1 MFSRIFALLQVPK
14 KVEVLAEACMDLLSH
29 QKQLTVGLPP
39 EPREKTISAPLPP
52 EELTK
57 LIYEASGQDISIAV
71 LTQEIVV
78 YLAMYVRAQ
87 PSLFVEMLRLRIGLI
102 IQVMA
107 TELARS
113 LNCSGEEASESLMN
127 LSPFDMKNLLHHIL
141 SGKEFGVERS
151 MRPIHSSTPSPA
163 VSIHEVGHT
172 GVTKTERS
180 GINRL
185 RSEMKQRSSTPSSPT
200 GTSSSDSG
208 GQHMGWG
215 ERQGQWL
222 RRRRLDGAINRVP
235 VRFYQKVWKILQ
247 KCHGLSIDGY
257 VLPSSTTQ
265 EMTQQEIKFAV
276 HVESVLNR
284 VPQPEYRQ
292 LLVEAIMVL
301 TLLSDTE
308 MNSIGGIIHVDQIM
322 HMANQLF
329 LQDQVSSG
337 AMDTLEKDQATG
349 ICHFFYDSA
358 PSGAYGTM
366 TYLTKA
372 VASHL
377 QELLPNSGCQ
387 MQ

>member
-1 MFSRIFALLQVPK
+1 
-14 KVEVLAEACMDLLSH
+14 
-29 QKQLTVGLPP
+29 
-39 EPREKTISAPLPP
+39 
-52 EELTK
+52 
-57 LIYEASGQDISIAV
+57 
-71 LTQEIVV
+71 
-78 YLAMYVRAQ
+78 
-87 PSLFVEMLRLRIGLI
+87 
-102 IQVMA
+102 
-107 TELARS
+107 
-113 LNCSGEEASESLMN
+113 
-127 LSPFDMKNLLHHIL
+127 
-141 SGKEFGVERS
+141 
-151 MRPIHSSTPSPA
+151 
-163 VSIHEVGHT
+163 
-172 GVTKTERS
+172 
-180 GINRL
+180 
-185 RSEMKQRSSTPSSPT
+185 MKQRSSTPSSPT

-235 VRFYQKVWKILQ
+235 VGFYQKVWKILQ

-265 EMTQQEIKFAV
+265 EMTPQEIKFAV

-308 MNSIGGIIHVDQIM
+308 MNSIGGIIHVDQIV

-337 AMDTLEKDQATG
+337 ATDTLEKDQATG